1 MLWLALHLPRLPL
14 EVFLRA
20 RDPAATG
27 TTTAPFAVGESGT
40 PPRLLIVTPEASRLG
55 LAPGMAASA
64 AYALAPDLVI
74 RPRDHALE
82 RATLDSLA
90 LWAEQFT
97 PLLHVA
103 EPDALLLEVAG
114 CLRLF
119 GGLDPLADRAGDD
132 LSRLGFDAR
141 TACAPTPT
149 GALLLVRNGF
159 EARITDLPA
168 LRARLAQLPVD
179 GLDVDGTTTERLRGM
194 GMRTVGDCLRLPRDG
209 LARRA
214 GPALFD
220 HLDRALG
227 HRPDP
232 RAPFVPPARFA
243 SRLVLPV
250 PVHEVEPLLFGA
262 RRLVGELAGFLAG
275 RAAGVTRFTLR
286 LEHEQRPP
294 TCVPIELSMPNRD
307 AAHLAALVR
316 ERLSRTAL
324 PAATE
329 AIVLDCDETQQLAPR
344 NFTLFASDE
353 VTTEHRVTL
362 VERLRARLSA
372 DAVHGLA
379 LVPRHRPELAYL
391 ESDPGHP
398 SRPPAS
404 APRPLWLLAAPEQ
417 IASATLHP
425 LAGPERIESGWWDG
439 RDARRDYFVATRA
452 DGSVAWV
459 FREPDPGGGPARW
472 FVQGWFA

>member
-1 MLWLALHLPRLPL
+1 MLWLALHLPRLPI

-20 RDPAATG
+20 RDPAVGGSAA
-27 TTTAPFAVGESGT
+27 APFAVGEAGS
-40 PPRLLIVTPEASRLG
+40 PPRLLIVTPEAERLG

-74 RPRDHALE
+74 RPRDRTLE

-97 PLLHVA
+97 PMLHVA

-119 GGLDPLADRAGDD
+119 GGLDPLADRAADD
-132 LSRLGFDAR
+132 LAHLGFDPR
-141 TACAPTPT
+141 LACAPTPT

-159 EARITDLPA
+159 DSRITDLDT

-179 GLDVDGTTTERLRGM
+179 GLAVDDTTVQRLRGM
-194 GMRTVGDCLRLPRDG
+194 GMRTVADCLRLPRDG

-214 GPALFD
+214 GPTLLD

-232 RAPFVPPARFA
+232 RAPFVPPPRFA
-243 SRLVLPV
+243 SRVVLPV
-250 PVHEVEPLLFGA
+250 PVHEVEPLLFAA

-275 RAAGVTRFTLR
+275 RTAGVTRFTLR
-286 LEHEQRPP
+286 LEHERRPP

-307 AAHLAALVR
+307 AAHLTALVR

-329 AIVLDCDETQQLAPR
+329 AIALDCDETQQLAPR

-353 VTTEHRVTL
+353 VTTEHRVAL
-362 VERLRARLSA
+362 VERLRARLGH
-372 DAVHGLA
+372 DAVHGLEF
-379 LVPRHRPELAYL
+379 VPRHRPELAHH
-391 ESDPGHP
+391 ESEPGHAIHP
-398 SRPPAS
+398 TATP
-404 APRPLWLLAAPEQ
+404 PRPLWLLATPEPM
-417 IASATLHP
+417 ASAALHP

-439 RDARRDYFVATRA
+439 RDAQRDYFIATRT
-452 DGSVAWV
+452 DGSVVWV
-459 FREPDPGGGPARW
+459 YRELDDSAVRW